1 MTSVSTQQIYG
12 VVLDIRESMA
22 TVDTRW
28 TYFQAP
34 LILEDALGLK
44 FPVPSEYDYGT
55 LEAIIKHRFS
65 VGMGS
70 QDVQVG
76 NYELFKAKRRAE
88 LISPNTRLLPGTEII
103 MAIII
108 DKPAFKQGRCPMPR
122 CSSPDILAF
131 PGGGMIW

>member
-1 MTSVSTQQIYG
+1 
-12 VVLDIRESMA
+12 MA

-34 LILEDALGLK
+34 LLLEDALGLK

-65 VGMGS
+65 VGTGS

-76 NYELFKAKRRAE
+76 NYELFKTKRRGE
-88 LISPNTRLLPGTEII
+88 LILPNTRLLPGTEIT

-108 DKPAFKQGRCPMPR
+108 EMPASKQERCPMPR
-122 CSSPDILAF
+122 CSSSDILAY

>member
-1 MTSVSTQQIYG
+1 
-12 VVLDIRESMA
+12 MA

-34 LILEDALGLK
+34 LLLEDALGLK

-65 VGMGS
+65 VGTGS

-76 NYELFKAKRRAE
+76 NYELFKTKRRGE
-88 LISPNTRLLPGTEII
+88 LILPNTRLLPGTEIT

-108 DKPAFKQGRCPMPR
+108 DMPASKQERCPMSR
-122 CSSPDILAF
+122 CNSPDVLAY